1 VKTIQ
6 TDDQPVICSTCGKVI
21 PRKRRADLEPI
32 VEAQYCNCPTNKP
45 ALADLKP
52 MPIQED
58 KPA

>member
-1 VKTIQ
+1 MKTKA
-6 TDDQPVICSTCGKVI
+6 DDSQPDICPTCGKVI

-32 VEAQYCNCPTNKP
+32 VEAQYCHCPTNKP